1 MKIPRQNPD
10 NFEED
15 ILTKLIKQG
24 GNGYLY
30 WHIWKDGMTLKNHF
44 GSVGDIG
51 ETREIQLS
59 LSGDAKESIDEL
71 VNQKIK
77 EGFRYI
83 EEHDLINL
91 LVEYRYK
98 KDKIEETLKK
108 RHYMQDIIDGSL
120 FKTGNGHCDGGG
132 MEMRMGIAQIFN
144 YVIDVK
150 KAAKEIIK
158 ELENENLIEGVE
170 ISYLNPLNVQYI
182 TLYPS

>member
-1 MKIPRQNPD
+1 MKIPCQNPD
-10 NFEED
+10 NFQED
-15 ILTKLIKQG
+15 ILTKLIKEG
-24 GNGYLY
+24 GNGSLY
-30 WHIWKDGMTLKNHF
+30 WYIWKDEMTLKVHS

-59 LSGDAKESIDEL
+59 LSEKANESLDEL

-83 EEHDLINL
+83 EEQDLITL
-91 LVEYRYK
+91 LVEYSYK
-98 KDKIEETLKK
+98 KDKIQETLKK

-120 FKTGNGHCDGGG
+120 FWTGNGHCDGGG
-132 MEMRMGIAQIFN
+132 MGMAVAQIFN
-144 YVIDVK
+144 YVLDVK

-158 ELENENLIEGVE
+158 ELENENLVEGVK
-170 ISYLNPLNVQYI
+170 ISYLNHLNGQYI

>member
-10 NFEED
+10 NFEGD
-15 ILTKLIKQG
+15 ILTKLIKEG
-24 GNGYLY
+24 GNGFLY
-30 WHIWKDGMTLKNHF
+30 WYIWKDEMTLKVHS

-59 LSGDAKESIDEL
+59 LSEKANESIDEL

-83 EEHDLINL
+83 EEQDLITL
-91 LVEYRYK
+91 LVEYSYK
-98 KDKIEETLKK
+98 KDKIQETHKK

-120 FKTGNGHCDGGG
+120 FWTGNGYCDGGG
-132 MEMRMGIAQIFN
+132 MGIAVAQIFN
-144 YVIDVK
+144 YVLEVK
-150 KAAKEIIK
+150 KAAKEILK
-158 ELENENLIEGVE
+158 ELENENLVEGVK
-170 ISYLNPLNVQYI
+170 ISYLNHLNGQYI

>member
-30 WHIWKDGMTLKNHF
+30 WHIWKDGMTLKVHS

-51 ETREIQLS
+51 ETREIQFS
-59 LSGDAKESIDEL
+59 ISEKAKESLDEL

-91 LVEYRYK
+91 LVEYSHK
-98 KDKIEETLKK
+98 KDEIEETLKK
-108 RHYMQDIIDGSL
+108 RHYMQDIIDGCL
-120 FKTGNGHCDGGG
+120 FWTGNGYCDGGG
-132 MEMRMGIAQIFN
+132 MGMGVAQIFN

-158 ELENENLIEGVE
+158 ELENENLVEGVE
-170 ISYLNPLNVQYI
+170 ISYSNPNNVQYI

>member
-1 MKIPRQNPD
+1 MKIPRQNPN
-10 NFEED
+10 NFEGD
-15 ILTKLIKQG
+15 TLTKLIKKG
-24 GNGYLY
+24 GNGFLY
-30 WHIWKDGMTLKNHF
+30 WYIWKDGMTLKVHS

-59 LSGDAKESIDEL
+59 LSEKANESIDEL

-83 EEHDLINL
+83 EEHDLIDL
-91 LVEYRYK
+91 LVEYNYK

-108 RHYMQDIIDGSL
+108 RHYMQDIIDESL
-120 FKTGNGHCDGGG
+120 FWTGNGYCDGGG
-132 MEMRMGIAQIFN
+132 MGMGVAQIFN

-150 KAAKEIIK
+150 KAAKEITK
-158 ELENENLIEGVE
+158 ELENENLVEGVK
-170 ISYLNPLNVQYI
+170 ISYLNRLNGQYI